1 MGMGQAAGAMA
12 ILSVRSG
19 LDLEELAMEDIYKL
33 LKEHNAII
41 PSEVP
46 SASDMTSSLK
56 KEEEISQKIEA

>member
-41 PSEVP
+41 PGEVP